1 MEIEANNIKKP
12 KKNGN
17 RFFFLILTIFCVG
30 LCVVISHF
38 FASVI
43 TTGATGISTSTNYS
57 SQTETT
63 LYALSLASY
72 ATETQAKDYANTVTR
87 QGAGGYVL
95 QKDSKFYVIA
105 SIYEKKNDAE
115 SVKKNLTE
123 NANAEIIEIKISKLS
138 LNNVSNNTIK
148 KEYSTMI
155 SELKEAY
162 LKLYDISVSLDTS
175 VYSETKSRIEIDAV
189 KTNLQTELDKISSGT
204 SSSDGVYYI
213 IIKNTVEEI
222 IGELGNLIEYTST
235 DNFPFSAKL
244 KNTYISVVENV
255 ADLVDSLNDE
265 NW

>member
-1 MEIEANNIKKP
+1 MEIETNSIKKP

-43 TTGATGISTSTNYS
+43 TTGAVGISSSTNFS
-57 SQTETT
+57 SQAETT

-72 ATETQAKDYANTVTR
+72 PTETQAKDYANTVTR

-105 SIYEKKNDAE
+105 SVYEKKNDAE

-123 NANAEIIEIKISKLS
+123 NANTEIIEIKINKLS
-138 LNNVSNNTIK
+138 LNNASNNNLK
-148 KEYSTMI
+148 KEYYSMI
-155 SELKEAY
+155 SELKETY

-175 VYSETKSRIEIDAV
+175 VYSETKAKIEIDAV
-189 KTNLQTELDKISSGT
+189 KTNLQNQLDKISNGT
-204 SSSDGVYYI
+204 SSADGVYYV
-213 IIKNTVEEI
+213 IIKNSVEKI
-222 IGELGNLIEYTST
+222 INKIGELIEYSST
-235 DNFPFSAKL
+235 DNNPFTAKL
-244 KNTYISVVENV
+244 KNTYISIIEDI
-255 ADLVDSLNDE
+255 ADLVDSLNE
-265 NW
+265 ES